1 MAYFPNG
8 MSCEVYE
15 EKWCAHCRHGAH
27 GADEDGCPVMVLH
40 LVNNYA
46 ALDNELLK
54 DALDFLIPMDGLEAQ
69 KCRMFLAWDEERCDK
84 TEDLFK

>member
-8 MSCEVYE
+8 MSGEVYS
-15 EKWCAHCRHGAH
+15 EKWCGHCRHGA
-27 GADEDGCPVMVLH
+27 DESGCPVMTLH

-54 DALDFLIPMDGLEAQ
+54 DALDFLIPMDGLQAQ
-69 KCRMFLAWDEERCDK
+69 KCRMFIAWDEDRCDK
-84 TEDLFK
+84 TEDMFK